1 MSGTFVLSPRARSDL
16 AGIWDFSV
24 IRWGQDQAEKYV
36 RDVQRDILFVA
47 ADPRCGRSAE
57 NVRAGYFKYPTGSH
71 VLFYRLTSQGIDV
84 VRILHS
90 AMDFDQHL

>member
-47 ADPRCGRSAE
+47 ADPRRGRSAE